1 MKYRIE
7 GNRLFLN
14 YDETTKMEFDLE
26 GLEDKIESIPV
37 DYMSSIERNDLLKFL
52 KDKDLI

>member
-1 MKYRIE
+1 MKYKIE
-7 GNRLFLN
+7 GNRIFLS
-14 YDETTKMEFDLE
+14 YDETTKMEFDLD

-52 KDKDLI
+52 KDKGLL

>member
-37 DYMSSIERNDLLKFL
+37 KYMSSIERNNLLKFL
-52 KDKDLI
+52 KDKGLI